1 MIKSD
6 IRREMVYKELYEN
19 YGEWIELGYSTDEFL
34 ISLLIKERDKLSSL
48 EQRIVYLEKKANEIH
63 N

>member
-6 IRREMVYKELYEN
+6 IRREMVYKELYDN

-34 ISLLIKERDKLSSL
+34 ISLLIKERDKL
-48 EQRIVYLEKKANEIH
+48 ENMENRIAYLEKLTHALH

>member
-6 IRREMVYKELYEN
+6 IRREMIYKELYDN
-19 YGEWIELGYSTDEFL
+19 YGEWIELGFSVEEFL
-34 ISLLIKERDKLSSL
+34 ISLLIKEREKLSSI
-48 EQRIVYLEKKANEIH
+48 ETRVTYLEKKANELQ